1 MELSLKDRLVKY
13 LQNNHGWIASGTLQR
28 IVAEKTTYTPRTT
41 CRRLEEL
48 VNNNK
53 LEVQYRKGH
62 AWYRATQP
70 NQFSQPTKMVKSPQE
85 VEREMINY
93 FNSLPECV

>member
-1 MELSLKDRLVKY
+1 MNKLSLKDRLVNFLLKS
-13 LQNNHGWIASGTLQR
+13 HGWISSGELQR

-48 VNNNK
+48 VVEGK

-62 AWYRATQP
+62 AWYRSS
-70 NQFSQPTKMVKSPQE
+70 SQKVLSMEEYWDTIPA
-85 VEREMINY
+85 
-93 FNSLPECV
+93 